1 MNNQQPL
8 PLHFQFQPLAAIGGQ
23 PAAIG
28 GQPAQLVY
36 TCCMG
41 CRGSNGTRPFYHCW
55 RYEDTD
61 NEDDDEDEDIE
72 YDDDELMG

>member
-23 PAAIG
+23 PA
-28 GQPAQLVY
+28 QLVY

-41 CRGSNGTRPFYHCW
+41 CRGSNGVRPFYHCW
-55 RYEDTD
+55 RYNDEDDTD
-61 NEDDDEDEDIE
+61 DEDDEDIE